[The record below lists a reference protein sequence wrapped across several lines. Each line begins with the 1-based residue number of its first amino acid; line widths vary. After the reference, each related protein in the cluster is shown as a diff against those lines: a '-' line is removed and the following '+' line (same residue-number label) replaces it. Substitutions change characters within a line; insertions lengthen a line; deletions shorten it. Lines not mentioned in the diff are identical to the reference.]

1 VVSEVVGEEG
11 DSSGDSFEE
20 GSMISV
26 GATEGSAESSY
37 FSSLLISL

>member
-20 GSMISV
+20 GLKISV
-26 GATEGSAESSY
+26 GAAEVSAESSY
-37 FSSLLISL
+37 ISSVLIGL